1 MCVCLCARIASSV
14 AAATRLTSEEGE
26 KLPSSLPLW
35 VRGLFRQEIA
45 PSPNPSL
52 LRGNTDPCSTLRVVS
67 PVPPRR
73 NSSPS
78 TGGLE
83 YYHGSTG
90 VFPR

>member
-1 MCVCLCARIASSV
+1 MCVCLRARIASSV

-26 KLPSSLPLW
+26 KLHSSLLLW

-83 YYHGSTG
+83 YYHGGTG
-90 VFPR
+90 VLPW

>member
-26 KLPSSLPLW
+26 KLPSSLLLW
-35 VRGLFRQEIA
+35 VKGLFRQEIA
-45 PSPNPSL
+45 PSLNPFL
-52 LRGNTDPCSTLRVVS
+52 LRGNTAPCSTLRVVS